1 MSNVT
6 SLDEWRKLK
15 KQALKDN
22 KDTSFE
28 EFLKEW
34 EDFESMYGPVS
45 DTEEVSVYHSL
56 VISDRTDSEF
66 LELRDLLDSVGATYT
81 VSSKPPEGNPFE

>member
-1 MSNVT
+1 MSNIT
-6 SLDEWRKLK
+6 NLDEWRELK
-15 KQALKDN
+15 KQALEASKDV
-22 KDTSFE
+22 SFE
-28 EFLKEW
+28 ELLKEW
-34 EDFESMYGPVS
+34 EELEDIYGPIS

-66 LELRDLLDSVGATYT
+66 LELRDLLDSIGATYT